1 MPLAAVCS
9 GARAVAAASPLPPPS
24 RGAEERSALVK
35 GLRKAEVSDGG
46 GRGAGKPL
54 SASFASRRAGSPREA
69 CGSPRTRASSP
80 GPAVRC
86 RRAGGSGSRGR
97 SRGREAVKSHPGFLR
112 ETAGRCRLE
121 PLGPHGVARGGGARA
136 AAEREAAKIPS
147 LWAGAAGGA
156 RGPGPSPGVGEGR
169 RGPAPCCGRLPGS
182 PALPRLLLGS
192 SLPSAPGPAECADGR
207 CCSRL
212 SPLSLPLLCVSFL
225 LPSPFLPSL
234 LPCPNALSPPFE
246 VNHLIALR
254 RLL

>member
-46 GRGAGKPL
+46 GGGAGKPL

-97 SRGREAVKSHPGFLR
+97 SRGREAVSPIRASCGRPRCGAAWSPSGRAGWREEAARGPLLSGRPRKSPRSGPGPLGVR
-112 ETAGRCRLE
+112 AGPGRRRVWVRAAAARPLAGAAFRGAQRCPACCSALRCRL
-121 PLGPHGVARGGGARA
+121 PPAPPSART
-136 AAEREAAKIPS
+136 
-147 LWAGAAGGA
+147 AGAALDLA
-156 RGPGPSPGVGEGR
+156 RSRCLSYVSRFCCLHLFFPPSSR
-169 RGPAPCCGRLPGS
+169 
-182 PALPRLLLGS
+182 ALT
-192 SLPSAPGPAECADGR
+192 PSAPHL
-207 CCSRL
+207 RL
-212 SPLSLPLLCVSFL
+212 
-225 LPSPFLPSL
+225 
-234 LPCPNALSPPFE
+234 
-246 VNHLIALR
+246 II
-254 RLL
+254 